1 MDLNLAG
8 RVVLVTGGSKGI
20 GLACAEAF
28 AAEGARVAIC
38 SRSEENLAAATR
50 ALAARGR
57 DVLSVPADL
66 SRRDAA
72 AALVA
77 RVEARLGPI
86 DVLVT
91 CAGAA
96 RRTSP
101 EKLDEAAW
109 HAGLDAK
116 FFPTIHALQ
125 AVVPGMAARR
135 RGAVVNVVG
144 QGGKAAN
151 PSHLTGGSAN
161 AALML
166 ATAGLASAFGP
177 SGVRVNAVNPGTT
190 LTDRAQAAFQVEAER
205 LGVSV
210 EQARAQREQQLP
222 LRRFARPEEI
232 AEVVLFLAS
241 DRASYVTGAVL
252 TMDGGAAA
260 SVV

>member
-38 SRSEENLAAATR
+38 SRSEEHLAAATR

-57 DVLSVPADL
+57 HVLAVPADL

-77 RVEARLGPI
+77 RVEERLGPI

-116 FFPTIHALQ
+116 FYPTIHAVQ

-135 RGAVVNVVG
+135 RGVVVNVVG
-144 QGGKAAN
+144 QGGKAAT
-151 PSHLTGGSAN
+151 PTHLPGGSAN

-177 SGVRVNAVNPGTT
+177 SGIRVNAVNPGTT
-190 LTDRAQAAFQVEAER
+190 LTDRAQAAFKAEAER
-205 LGVSV
+205 LGIS
-210 EQARAQREQQLP
+210 EERARALREEQLP
-222 LRRFARPEEI
+222 LRRFAQPEEI
-232 AEVVLFLAS
+232 AQVVLFLAS

>member
-38 SRSEENLAAATR
+38 SRSEEHLAAATR

-57 DVLSVPADL
+57 HVLAIPADL

-77 RVEARLGPI
+77 RVEERLGPI

-116 FFPTIHALQ
+116 FYPTIHAVQ

-135 RGAVVNVVG
+135 RGVVVNVVG
-144 QGGKAAN
+144 QGGKAAT
-151 PSHLTGGSAN
+151 PTHLPGGSAN

-177 SGVRVNAVNPGTT
+177 SGIRVNAVNPGTT
-190 LTDRAQAAFQVEAER
+190 LTDRAQAAFMAVAER
-205 LGVSV
+205 LGIS
-210 EQARAQREQQLP
+210 EERARALREEQLP
-222 LRRFARPEEI
+222 LRRFAQPEEI
-232 AEVVLFLAS
+232 AQVVLFLAS

>member
-38 SRSEENLAAATR
+38 SRSEEHLAAATR

-57 DVLSVPADL
+57 HVLAVPADL

-77 RVEARLGPI
+77 RVEERLGPI

-116 FFPTIHALQ
+116 FYPTIHAVQ

-135 RGAVVNVVG
+135 RGVVVNVVG
-144 QGGKAAN
+144 QGGKAAT
-151 PSHLTGGSAN
+151 PTHLPGGSAN

-177 SGVRVNAVNPGTT
+177 SGIRVNAVNPGTT
-190 LTDRAQAAFQVEAER
+190 LTDRAQAAFKAEAER
-205 LGVSV
+205 LGIS
-210 EQARAQREQQLP
+210 EERARALREEQLP
-222 LRRFARPEEI
+222 LRRFAQPEEI
-232 AEVVLFLAS
+232 AQVVLFLAS

-252 TMDGGAAA
+252 SMDGGTSAT
-260 SVV
+260 VV

>member
-28 AAEGARVAIC
+28 ASEGARVAIS
-38 SRSEENLAAATR
+38 SRSEENLAAATG

-57 DVLSVPADL
+57 EVLALSADL
-66 SRRDAA
+66 SEREAA
-72 AALVA
+72 AAFVA
-77 RVEARLGPI
+77 GVEARLGPL

-109 HAGLDAK
+109 HAGLLAK
-116 FFPTIHALQ
+116 FFPTVHAMQ
-125 AVVPGMAARR
+125 AVLPGMAARH

-151 PSHLTGGSAN
+151 PTHLPGGSAN

-166 ATAGLASAFGP
+166 ATAGLAAAFGP
-177 SGVRVNAVNPGTT
+177 SGIRVNAVNPGTT
-190 LTDRAQAAFQVEAER
+190 LTDRAKAAFKAEAER
-205 LGVSV
+205 LGVSE
-210 EQARAQREQQLP
+210 EQARAQREAQLP

-232 AEVVLFLAS
+232 AQVVVFLAS

-260 SVV
+260 TVV

>member
-28 AAEGARVAIC
+28 VAEGARVAIC
-38 SRSEENLAAATR
+38 SRSEEHLAAATR

-57 DVLSVPADL
+57 HVLAVPADL

-77 RVEARLGPI
+77 RVEERLGPI

-116 FFPTIHALQ
+116 FYPTIHAVQ

-135 RGAVVNVVG
+135 RGVVVNVVG
-144 QGGKAAN
+144 QGGKAAT
-151 PSHLTGGSAN
+151 PTHLPGGSAN

-177 SGVRVNAVNPGTT
+177 SGIRVNAVNPGTT
-190 LTDRAQAAFQVEAER
+190 LTDRAQAAFKAEAER
-205 LGVSV
+205 LGIS
-210 EQARAQREQQLP
+210 EERARALREEQLP
-222 LRRFARPEEI
+222 LRRFAQPEEI
-232 AEVVLFLAS
+232 AQVVLFLAS